1 VVVAVVRQT
10 QIRQRR
16 QKWLLA
22 LVVLAAAELE
32 REDSLVVVLGKTL
45 RMALTISVVV
55 AVAAL

>member
-55 AVAAL
+55 VVAAL